1 MPRGR
6 RKTKD
11 IKNSDAEASEHEEDV
26 TKETKKRKNESP
38 EVSKKA
44 GRGKKAKSAV
54 EAEVQMESKN
64 VRSVDKLLDL
74 SLNIDSEEVR
84 KKLLPMLKPHLLDYI
99 ANDAKRNELI
109 SKDFKKAY
117 DKWKLKSQSE
127 ANDMNESLVHALR
140 EFELMLL
147 DKSKALDLGKVTKCL
162 KLFYAILNYSEN
174 VSKYFRILLLDS
186 NALELL
192 KGRDDFKQADHAKE
206 LLTEIFELTK
216 KNERVFDL
224 QKVMF
229 KKNVLRDEFCVLNIS
244 KASKSIHLL
253 NRVELSVL
261 EDICDALQI
270 RTSLL
275 SSDYKENYSK
285 EVLLTI
291 LSNKY
296 DFHLNEEHETLCG
309 NEKDL
314 FSFKNAYEFNPVQFA
329 SLKHYLK
336 LHLGGFAGSYFSK
349 LEQIVTESLKQLK
362 PSPILSEQA
371 KKLNFTQFNGWSRN
385 VLPISDYEV
394 KFASH
399 HVVTMKNVVDENSVV
414 SEELEL
420 DISISMSRFS
430 DVVRAEWEVLEEG
443 ETLYLISVKS
453 SFNQSSG
460 TNYGIEK
467 VRGVRF
473 VGYVQEEGAGNLV
486 RDEHGKPYLLGEKM
500 RVDGGNSSKLVLRIA
515 SSELG
520 TLEGYNLVLKL
531 NPSMNNYKQVSS
543 TVKSIVRNNA
553 LDNNELC
560 QMILGYGNP
569 EEIVYSN
576 EKALK
581 LKESKKKLSKDQK
594 EALNYLVGNT
604 GMLMLDGLPG
614 TGKSFV
620 LAEYINSLLASDT
633 AGKILLVT
641 RTGSTCDLV
650 LDKLD
655 DSEYIMRIG
664 HTEDEFSKYSKPNR
678 VKAFL
683 KRRDVLLNQVKDM
696 VSTLNYSVG
705 DVWQSTYTAV
715 DFYDTVLSQS
725 STFPFTDY
733 YGKTLGIKDTNK
745 AWSHLKHL
753 FTELK
758 RLKCLDLLSSNY
770 ERANYLM
777 RTEMKLI
784 AVTSTNCLM
793 RLKELSG
800 INGITTVIVDDA
812 HMLDELNSF
821 IPLSLLLRDGSLV
834 KNWKAVMAGIGPEFY
849 SNKSS
854 LYNRLLR
861 LGVPSTKLLE
871 QHRFTSEAMRS
882 VMSSYYTS
890 MKTSTKEKKS
900 GVARLIDV
908 SGEFSG
914 QEISES
920 EPRKGLYQN
929 LAEAE
934 YIVAYYQ
941 RLRLYGVPAK
951 DISILTPYQG
961 QASLINGNL
970 FHWRF

>member
-1 MPRGR
+1 
-6 RKTKD
+6 
-11 IKNSDAEASEHEEDV
+11 
-26 TKETKKRKNESP
+26 
-38 EVSKKA
+38 
-44 GRGKKAKSAV
+44 
-54 EAEVQMESKN
+54 
-64 VRSVDKLLDL
+64 
-74 SLNIDSEEVR
+74 
-84 KKLLPMLKPHLLDYI
+84 
-99 ANDAKRNELI
+99 
-109 SKDFKKAY
+109 
-117 DKWKLKSQSE
+117 
-127 ANDMNESLVHALR
+127 
-140 EFELMLL
+140 
-147 DKSKALDLGKVTKCL
+147 
-162 KLFYAILNYSEN
+162 
-174 VSKYFRILLLDS
+174 
-186 NALELL
+186 
-192 KGRDDFKQADHAKE
+192 
-206 LLTEIFELTK
+206 
-216 KNERVFDL
+216 
-224 QKVMF
+224 
-229 KKNVLRDEFCVLNIS
+229 
-244 KASKSIHLL
+244 
-253 NRVELSVL
+253 
-261 EDICDALQI
+261 
-270 RTSLL
+270 
-275 SSDYKENYSK
+275 
-285 EVLLTI
+285 
-291 LSNKY
+291 
-296 DFHLNEEHETLCG
+296 
-309 NEKDL
+309 
-314 FSFKNAYEFNPVQFA
+314 
-329 SLKHYLK
+329 
-336 LHLGGFAGSYFSK
+336 
-349 LEQIVTESLKQLK
+349 VTESLKQLK
-362 PSPILSEQA
+362 PSPILSEHA

-399 HVVTMKNVVDENSVV
+399 HVVTMKNVVDETSVV

-443 ETLYLISVKS
+443 ETLYLMSVKS

-515 SSELG
+515 SNELG

-569 EEIVYSN
+569 EEIVFSN

-696 VSTLNYSVG
+696 VSTLNHSVG
-705 DVWQSTYTAV
+705 DVWQSAYTAV

-733 YGKTLGIKDTNK
+733 YGKTLGINDTNK

-900 GVARLIDV
+900 GVAKLIDV

-920 EPRKGLYQN
+920 EPRKGLCQN

-941 RLRLYGVPAK
+941 RLRLDGVPAK

-970 FHWRF
+970 FQWRF